1 MIARA
6 GAGPLR
12 RLVVLRH
19 AKSAWPAGVAD
30 HERPLAPRGRRDAP
44 AAGRALAEADCLPD
58 LALCS
63 TAVRARQTWELAS
76 AQWGTPPPVRWDRR
90 LYGAEADDLL
100 RAVHEVSPEVETL
113 LLVGHNP
120 GLEELVLEL
129 AGDGLDD
136 ALDQVRLKFPTSA
149 IAVLAWHGTG
159 WQALAPG
166 TALLTSVLVP
176 RGRKG
181 QGKGKG

>member
-6 GAGPLR
+6 GVGPLR

-19 AKSAWPAGVAD
+19 AKSAWPEGVAD
-30 HERPLAPRGRRDAP
+30 HQRPLAPRGRRDAP

-63 TAVRARQTWELAS
+63 TAVRTRQTWELAS
-76 AQWGTPPPVRWDRR
+76 AQWGTPPPVRPDPR
-90 LYGAEADDLL
+90 LYAADVRDLL
-100 RAVHEVSPEVETL
+100 TAVHEVSPEVETL

-129 AGDGLDD
+129 AGDSLDH
-136 ALDQVRLKFPTSA
+136 ALDEVRTKFPTSA
-149 IAVLAWHGTG
+149 IAVLAWHGAT
-159 WQALAPG
+159 WDALTPG
-166 TALLTSVLVP
+166 TALLTSVIVP

-181 QGKGKG
+181 SGKT

>member
-1 MIARA
+1 VIARA

-19 AKSAWPAGVAD
+19 AKSAWPEGVPD

-63 TAVRARQTWELAS
+63 TALRARQTWELAS
-76 AQWGTPPPVRWDRR
+76 AQWGTPPPVRHDPR
-90 LYGAEADDLL
+90 LYAADVSDLL
-100 RAVHEVSPEVETL
+100 TALHEVPAEVETL

-129 AGDGLDD
+129 AGDSLDD
-136 ALDQVRLKFPTSA
+136 ALDEVRLKFPTSA
-149 IAVLAWHGTG
+149 IAVLAWRGPA
-159 WQALAPG
+159 WEALAPG
-166 TALLTSVLVP
+166 TALLTSMLVP
-176 RGRKG
+176 RGRKKDE
-181 QGKGKG
+181 GK

>member
-6 GAGPLR
+6 GGGPLR

-19 AKSAWPAGVAD
+19 AKSAWPEGVAD
-30 HERPLAPRGRRDAP
+30 HERPLARRGRRDAP

-76 AQWGTPPPVRWDRR
+76 AQWGTPPPVRRDPR
-90 LYGAEADDLL
+90 LYAAEVSDLL
-100 RAVHEVSPEVETL
+100 TAVHAVSPEVETL

-129 AGDGLDD
+129 AEDGLDD
-136 ALDQVRLKFPTSA
+136 ALDQVRAKFPTAA
-149 IAVLAWHGTG
+149 IAVLAWHGPAWDT
-159 WQALAPG
+159 LLPG
-166 TALLTSVLVP
+166 TALLTSMIVP

-181 QGKGKG
+181 GGKK

>member
-12 RLVVLRH
+12 HLVVLRH
-19 AKSAWPAGVAD
+19 AKSAWPDGVAD
-30 HERPLAPRGRRDAP
+30 HERPLAPRGLRDAP
-44 AAGRALAEADCLPD
+44 AAGRALAETDCLPG

-63 TAVRARQTWELAS
+63 TAVRARLTWELAS
-76 AQWGTPPPVRWDRR
+76 AQWGTPPPVRYDGR
-90 LYGAEADDLL
+90 LYAADVSDLEAV
-100 RAVHEVSPEVETL
+100 VHEVPSEVETL

-136 ALDQVRLKFPTSA
+136 TVEEVRTKFPTSA
-149 IAVLAWHGTG
+149 IAVLAWRGAD
-159 WQALAPG
+159 WRALTPG
-166 TALLTSVLVP
+166 TALLTTVMVP
-176 RGRKG
+176 RGRKR
-181 QGKGKG
+181 